1 LAATVFHFAWV
12 DTSESV
18 FGPQHLV
25 EDENVLSITIEHS
38 EGDFASLSIVI
49 KNPRIGLLAP
59 ARKTWAWLSHGST
72 PLFFG
77 RLVGVPS
84 SINQNAVTLEFIAR
98 PANYG
103 AQKETVAATLR
114 TLPYYDRVFLTP
126 EVQADPDTVLE
137 ARPELWHIDRT
148 TLAVTTS
155 HLLVGEDG
163 LEEFLENEVPYD
175 SVAISIGQVPMRA
188 LAVTADV
195 SWKQSAQGSID
206 LGSYYFETYSGKSLI
221 DNWPKPGDRIDGGY
235 TVAAGYAT
243 DNYNIDGTDVANFSI
258 QWTNE
263 QRKHANGDTLSM
275 SISSSI
281 APLRGPSIKIPL
293 TSGSKSAEG
302 EASVNSTWL
311 RVPLWAVSAG
321 LAVNYD
327 AARDRKETISF
338 TMRANFQP
346 LVTLPGEEEIGTL
359 HIGGGDV
366 GVSLSD
372 STLPV
377 GNVRNRSYFSTDR
390 GLQSLE
396 YLLNRARSQLIASGR
411 AVTVSWDCSFDR
423 AKQLSCRKNALLQ
436 DPRLPGGQA
445 LGKIVKYSLAL
456 DGESGKPRAHV
467 EIACSIGYGGS
478 VLPVT
483 GEPTYVETGYVDDS
497 YQFIDGQVVPLDAGD
512 IAYTVP
518 VDAPNDDRVHFP
530 LNYGQAILRNTTHG
544 SADGQPAAISAL
556 AASPVTGFSGPTGT
570 QEQIDAIVNRSTEV
584 PRQVEDLLKANSVWQ
599 EIKLRNLDTG
609 PFETSYEIALTPLE
623 LPQGINLE
631 AGSAS

>member
-1 LAATVFHFAWV
+1 LFHFAWV
-12 DTSESV
+12 DAAETI

-25 EDENVLSITIEHS
+25 EDEKVLSFAIEHS

-59 ARKTWAWLSHGST
+59 ARKTWAWLAHGST

-84 SINQNAVTLEFIAR
+84 SINQSAVTLEFIAR
-98 PANYG
+98 PADYA
-103 AQKETVAATLR
+103 AQKEALALTLQV
-114 TLPYYDRVFLTP
+114 LPYYDRVFLTP
-126 EVQADPDTVLE
+126 EAQGDSDAVLE
-137 ARPELWHIDRT
+137 ARPELWHIDRA

-155 HLLVGEDG
+155 HMLVGEDG
-163 LEEFLENEVPYD
+163 VEEFLENEVPYD
-175 SVAISIGQVPMRA
+175 SVAISIGQVPTRA
-188 LAVTADV
+188 LTVTADV
-195 SWKQSAQGSID
+195 SWKQSARGSID

-235 TVAAGYAT
+235 AVSVGYAT
-243 DNYNIDGTDVANFSI
+243 DNYNIDGTEAASFSI
-258 QWTNE
+258 SWTNE
-263 QRKHANGDTLSM
+263 QRKHQNGDTLSM

-293 TSGSKSAEG
+293 TSNSKSAEG

-321 LAVNYD
+321 LALNYE
-327 AARDRKETISF
+327 AARDRKETVSF

-346 LVTLPGEEEIGTL
+346 LITLSGEEEVGTL
-359 HIGGGDV
+359 HVGGGDV
-366 GVSLSD
+366 GVPLSD
-372 STLPV
+372 GSLPV
-377 GNVRNRSYFSTDR
+377 GDLRNRSYFSTDR

-396 YLLNRARSQLIASGR
+396 YLLNRARSQLMTSGR
-411 AVTVSWDCSFDR
+411 AVTVSWDCSFER
-423 AKQLSCRKNALLQ
+423 AKQLSCRKNAVLH

-456 DGESGKPRAHV
+456 DGESGKPIGHV

-478 VLPVT
+478 VLPVA
-483 GEPTYVETGYVDDS
+483 GEPTYVEIGYVDDG
-497 YQFIDGQVVPLDAGD
+497 YQFIDGEVVPLDAGD

-518 VDAPNDDRVHFP
+518 VDAPNDDGVHFP
-530 LNYGQAILRNTTHG
+530 LTYSRAILVNATHG
-544 SADGQPAAISAL
+544 SADVQAAAINAL
-556 AASPVTGFSGPTGT
+556 AEAPVTVFSGPTGT

-584 PRQVEDLLKANSVWQ
+584 PRQVEDLLKATSVWQ
-599 EIKLRNLDTG
+599 EVKLRNLDTG
-609 PFETSYEIALTPLE
+609 PFETGYAIELTPLE

-631 AGSAS
+631 AASAP

>member
-1 LAATVFHFAWV
+1 MAATVFHFAWV
-12 DTSESV
+12 DALETL

-25 EDENVLSITIEHS
+25 EDEKVLSFSIEHS

-59 ARKTWAWLSHGST
+59 ARKTWAWLAYGST

-98 PANYG
+98 PADYA
-103 AQKETVAATLR
+103 AQKEALAATLR
-114 TLPYYDRVFLTP
+114 SLPYYDPVFLAP
-126 EVQADPDTVLE
+126 EAQAEPDTVLE

-155 HLLVGEDG
+155 HILVGEDG
-163 LEEFLENEVPYD
+163 VEEFLEDEVPYD
-175 SVAISIGQVPMRA
+175 SVAVSIGQVPTRA
-188 LAVTADV
+188 LTVTADV
-195 SWKQSAQGSID
+195 SWKQSARGTIN
-206 LGSYYFETYSGKSLI
+206 LGSCYFETYSGKSLI

-235 TVAAGYAT
+235 TFSLGYAT

-258 QWTNE
+258 SWTNE
-263 QRKHANGDTLSM
+263 QRKHPNGDTISM

-311 RVPLWAVSAG
+311 RVPLWAVTAG
-321 LAVNYD
+321 LAVNYE
-327 AARDRKETISF
+327 AARDRKETVSF

-366 GVSLSD
+366 GVPLSD
-372 STLPV
+372 GSLPI
-377 GNVRNRSYFSTDR
+377 GDVRNRSYFSTDR

-396 YLLNRARSQLIASGR
+396 YLLNRARSQLMASGR
-411 AVTVSWDCSFDR
+411 AVAVSWDCSFER
-423 AKQLSCRKNALLQ
+423 AKQLSCRKNALLH

-445 LGKIVKYSLAL
+445 LGKIVKYSMGL
-456 DGESGKPRAHV
+456 DGESGKPVGHI

-478 VLPVT
+478 VLPVA
-483 GEPTYVETGYVDDS
+483 GEPTYVEPGYVEDG
-497 YQFIDGQVVPLDAGD
+497 YQFVDEQVVPLDAGD

-518 VDAPNDDRVHFP
+518 VDAPNDDGVHFP
-530 LNYGQAILRNTTHG
+530 LTYGQAILVNTTHG
-544 SADGQPAAISAL
+544 SAGRASRGDQCPGGTTGNGFFWSDRHARADRCDREPLDRGAAPDRG
-556 AASPVTGFSGPTGT
+556 AA
-570 QEQIDAIVNRSTEV
+570 
-584 PRQVEDLLKANSVWQ
+584 
-599 EIKLRNLDTG
+599 
-609 PFETSYEIALTPLE
+609 
-623 LPQGINLE
+623 QGE
-631 AGSAS
+631 

>member
-1 LAATVFHFAWV
+1 M
-12 DTSESV
+12 
-18 FGPQHLV
+18 
-25 EDENVLSITIEHS
+25 
-38 EGDFASLSIVI
+38 
-49 KNPRIGLLAP
+49 
-59 ARKTWAWLSHGST
+59 
-72 PLFFG
+72 
-77 RLVGVPS
+77 
-84 SINQNAVTLEFIAR
+84 
-98 PANYG
+98 
-103 AQKETVAATLR
+103 
-114 TLPYYDRVFLTP
+114 FLTP
-126 EVQADPDTVLE
+126 EAQADPDTVLE

-155 HLLVGEDG
+155 HILVGEDG
-163 LEEFLENEVPYD
+163 VEEFLENEVPYD
-175 SVAISIGQVPMRA
+175 SVAISIGQVPTRA
-188 LAVTADV
+188 LTVTADV
-195 SWKQSAQGSID
+195 SWKQSARGTID

-235 TVAAGYAT
+235 TVSVGYAT
-243 DNYNIDGTDVANFSI
+243 DNYNIDGTDVASFSI
-258 QWTNE
+258 SWTNE

-321 LAVNYD
+321 LAVNYE
-327 AARDRKETISF
+327 AARDRKETVSF

-366 GVSLSD
+366 GVPLSD
-372 STLPV
+372 GSLPI
-377 GNVRNRSYFSTDR
+377 GDVRNRSYFSTDR

-396 YLLNRARSQLIASGR
+396 YLLNRARSQLMASGR
-411 AVTVSWDCSFDR
+411 AVTVSWDCSFER
-423 AKQLSCRKNALLQ
+423 AKQLSCRKNALLH

-456 DGESGKPRAHV
+456 DGESGKPLGHV

-478 VLPVT
+478 VLPVA
-483 GEPTYVETGYVDDS
+483 GEPTYVEAGYVDDG

-518 VDAPNDDRVHFP
+518 VDAPNDDGVHFP
-530 LNYGQAILRNTTHG
+530 LSYGQAILLNTTHG
-544 SADGQPAAISAL
+544 SKDDQAAAISAL
-556 AASPVTGFSGPTGT
+556 AEPPVTGFSGPTGT

-584 PRQVEDLLKANSVWQ
+584 PRQIEELLKANSVWQ

-609 PFETSYEIALTPLE
+609 PFETAYEIELTPLE

-631 AGSAS
+631 AASAP